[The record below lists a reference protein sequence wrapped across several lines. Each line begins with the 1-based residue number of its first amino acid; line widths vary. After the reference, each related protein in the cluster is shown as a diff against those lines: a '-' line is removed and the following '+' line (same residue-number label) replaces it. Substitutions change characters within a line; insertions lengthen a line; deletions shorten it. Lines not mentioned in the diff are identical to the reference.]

1 MWFLRFA
8 IPVMCVRWWIEF
20 GSIHTE
26 DPDYTRAR
34 TAATAVS
41 VLAGLLLLGIV
52 GPRLTIGGR
61 QF

>member
-8 IPVMCVRWWIEF
+8 IPVMCVRWWIKF

-34 TAATAVS
+34 TAVS